1 MLQNVK
7 SKQFYKKFA
16 FILTNRF
23 KLITNERWAE
33 HLFIKVS
40 YFLVYEDLLLCT
52 GVWYL
57 CLSTENTWLPVPSN
71 SQILEVH
78 RHEQCLICL
87 LSLSSQVDR
96 SLERLKMS
104 CTLMR
109 ACLFSFCCFG
119 CLFFTVSNFL
129 IPRVWWF
136 FPVLQPLGV

>member
-23 KLITNERWAE
+23 KLITNKRWAA

-40 YFLVYEDLLLCT
+40 YFLVFEDLLLCT
-52 GVWYL
+52 GVWSRCW

-109 ACLFSFCCFG
+109 ACLFFCF
-119 CLFFTVSNFL
+119 LFV
-129 IPRVWWF
+129 V
-136 FPVLQPLGV
+136 LGVCFLLFQTF